1 MPYAPVEVVSKCLGP
16 LDYWQVIGDLG
27 DVWIVS
33 LFSFL
38 ERFPLR
44 LKILDH
50 QVPLDVGSGDAS
62 SGGLIVSYYFT
73 RNKELLLGFFKR
85 KRVVL
90 VLLPLVLQFAG
101 GLGSCLPGV
110 VDCLLPVAFFSP
122 SPPNL
127 QQP

>member
-1 MPYAPVEVVSKCLGP
+1 MPYDPVKVVSKCLGP
-16 LDYWQVIGDLG
+16 LDYWQVIGDLR

-73 RNKELLLGFFKR
+73 RNKELLLGFSKEKGWCWYCCPWCYIWR
-85 KRVVL
+85 GVWDPAYQVL
-90 VLLPLVLQFAG
+90 
-101 GLGSCLPGV
+101 
-110 VDCLLPVAFFSP
+110 
-122 SPPNL
+122 
-127 QQP
+127 